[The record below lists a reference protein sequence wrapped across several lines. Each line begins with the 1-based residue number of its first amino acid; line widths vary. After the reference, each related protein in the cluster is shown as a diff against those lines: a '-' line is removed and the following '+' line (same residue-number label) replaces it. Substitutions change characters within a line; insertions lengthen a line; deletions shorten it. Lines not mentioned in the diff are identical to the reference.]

1 MTSQFIVE
9 PVDKGKRLDKF
20 LVEKSPGQSRA
31 LIQRD
36 IKAGKWIVGGKSA
49 TPHYALKEG
58 QKVEEVKQI
67 ADQRGLSR
75 LVLSR
80 INADVKIPII
90 AETDEYLIVDKPAG
104 IAVHAAP
111 GIHSTTLIDLL
122 ISRYPEL
129 RKIGG
134 DPSRPGIVH
143 RLDKLVSGVMIIAR
157 TPQAFDYFSRAFRE
171 RKIEKEYHALV
182 AGTFVNDHG
191 EIALPLTR
199 STSPRRRG
207 TMTTLPRTRK
217 SQKGADSTQSD
228 AETLKISHNARE
240 ALTRFEVARRF
251 PRLTF
256 LKVFPKTGRTHQIRV
271 HLAAIG
277 HPIIGDPLYGGKARR
292 QIKTSINRPFL
303 HASSIT
309 FIDLQ
314 GEQKTYHSALPNDLS
329 SMLSTLTSKS
339 K

>member
-1 MTSQFIVE
+1 MAHSFIVDA
-9 PVDKGKRLDKF
+9 PDAGRRLDKF
-20 LVEKSPGQSRA
+20 LVEKMSKQSRVA
-31 LIQRD
+31 IQRG
-36 IKAGKWIVGGKSA
+36 IKAGKWVVDDQQVS
-49 TPHYALKEG
+49 PHYFLKEG
-58 QKVEEVKQI
+58 QYITETKLV
-67 ADQRGLSR
+67 ADLPAQAGLRGKEAR
-75 LVLSR
+75 THAEFAVP
-80 INADVKIPII
+80 VI
-90 AETDEYLIVDKPAG
+90 AETEDYLVVDKPAG

-111 GIHSTTLIDLL
+111 GVRGATLIDLL
-122 ISRYPEL
+122 LPQYPEL
-129 RKIGG
+129 RGVGG

-207 TMTTLPRTRK
+207 TMKVVP
-217 SQKGADSTQSD
+217 KGAPIDGQQ
-228 AETLKISHNARE
+228 KVRE
-240 ALTRFEVARRF
+240 ALTLFTVRRRF
-251 PRLTF
+251 PRLTY
-256 LKVFPKTGRTHQIRV
+256 LALFPRTGRTHQLRV

-309 FIDLQ
+309 FTDLQ
-314 GEQKTYHSALPNDLS
+314 GEVKTYHAPLPVELQQVY
-329 SMLSTLTSKS
+329 TLLQRGKS
-339 K
+339 

>member
-1 MTSQFIVE
+1 VE
-9 PVDKGKRLDKF
+9 ISDAGKRLDKF
-20 LVEKSPGQSRA
+20 LVEKLPEQSRVA
-31 LIQRD
+31 IQRD
-36 IKAGKWIVGGKSA
+36 IKAGRWVVEGKSM
-49 TPHYALKEG
+49 TPHYALKDG
-58 QKVEEVKQI
+58 QKVEEVKVVNGGKE
-67 ADQRGLSR
+67 AKEG
-75 LVLSR
+75 
-80 INADVKIPII
+80 NGVKEEVRWDKGCII
-90 AETDEYLIVDKPAG
+90 AETDDYLIVDKPAG

-111 GIHSTTLIDLL
+111 GTHGTTLIDLL

-143 RLDKLVSGVMIIAR
+143 RLDKLVSGVMLVAR

-207 TMTTLPRTRK
+207 TMTALPHKRR
-217 SQKGADSTQSD
+217 SQTD

-292 QIKTSINRPFL
+292 QIKTTLNRPFL
-303 HASSIT
+303 HASSLT
-309 FIDLQ
+309 FTDLQ
-314 GEQKTYHSALPNDLS
+314 GEVKTYHAPLPVELQQVY
-329 SMLSTLTSKS
+329 TLLQRSKS
-339 K
+339 

>member
-1 MTSQFIVE
+1 MAHSFIVDA
-9 PVDKGKRLDKF
+9 PDAGRRLDKF
-20 LVEKSPGQSRA
+20 LVEKMSKQSRVA
-31 LIQRD
+31 IQRG
-36 IKAGKWIVGGKSA
+36 IKAGKWVVDDQQVS
-49 TPHYALKEG
+49 PHYFLKEG
-58 QKVEEVKQI
+58 QYITETKLV
-67 ADQRGLSR
+67 ADLPAQAGLRGKEAR
-75 LVLSR
+75 THAEFAVP
-80 INADVKIPII
+80 VI
-90 AETDEYLIVDKPAG
+90 AETEDYLVVDKPAG

-111 GIHSTTLIDLL
+111 GVRGATLIDLL
-122 ISRYPEL
+122 LPQYPEL
-129 RKIGG
+129 RGVGG

-207 TMTTLPRTRK
+207 TMTALPHNKRK
-217 SQKGADSTQSD
+217 SQAD
-228 AETLKISHNARE
+228 AETLKIPHNARE

-277 HPIIGDPLYGGKARR
+277 HPIIGDPLYGGRARR
-292 QIKTSINRPFL
+292 QIKTTINRPFL

-314 GEQKTYHSALPNDLS
+314 GEQKTYHSALPNDLN

>member
-9 PVDKGKRLDKF
+9 PADKGKRLDKF
-20 LVEKSPGQSRA
+20 LVEKLPEQSRVA
-31 LIQRD
+31 IQRD
-36 IKAGKWIVGGKSA
+36 IKAGRWVVEGKSM

-67 ADQRGLSR
+67 ADQRGSSR

-80 INADVKIPII
+80 INADVKISII
-90 AETDEYLIVDKPAG
+90 AETDDYLIVDKPAG

-111 GIHSTTLIDLL
+111 GIHGATLIDLL
-122 ISRYPEL
+122 LPRYPEL

-207 TMTTLPRTRK
+207 TMTALPHKRR
-217 SQKGADSTQSD
+217 SQTD

-292 QIKTSINRPFL
+292 QIKTTLNRPFL
-303 HASSIT
+303 HASSLT
-309 FIDLQ
+309 FTDLQ
-314 GEQKTYHSALPNDLS
+314 GEVKTYHAPLPVELQQVY
-329 SMLSTLTSKS
+329 TLLQRSKS
-339 K
+339 